1 MTTSTVA
8 FGAAPASSS
17 RSRELNYRLD
27 VVAFDV
33 ADVVLSAG
41 GWLFDRA
48 MAGWEVSVLLSE
60 PSNALPLRILGVRTL
75 EWQADFV
82 GGAGLAVGAEAF
94 AADAGIRDTVLKALD
109 HSLTEVTL
117 WGDEWPRS
125 VDRATTAV
133 HHRLSAA
140 ARVFKRHALDAAG
153 ISAPVGPIETLR
165 SDQHAWLSV

>member
-1 MTTSTVA
+1 MTTPTVA
-8 FGAAPASSS
+8 FGAAPASCS

-27 VVAFDV
+27 VVACDV
-33 ADVVLSAG
+33 VDVVLSAG

-48 MAGWEVSVLLSE
+48 MAGWEVSVLL
-60 PSNALPLRILGVRTL
+60 PAPFDARPLQILGVRTL
-75 EWQADFV
+75 EWQADLV

-94 AADAGIRDTVLKALD
+94 AADAGIRDAVLKALD

-117 WGDEWPRS
+117 WGDEWPRG

-140 ARVFKRHALDAAG
+140 ARVFKRHALGSAG
-153 ISAPVGPIETLR
+153 NSATVGPIETLR
-165 SDQHAWLSV
+165 SDQNTWLSV

>member
-8 FGAAPASSS
+8 FRATPASHS
-17 RSRELNYRLD
+17 RSRELVYRLD
-27 VVAFDV
+27 VMAFDV
-33 ADVVLSAG
+33 VDLVLSAG

-48 MAGWEVSVLLSE
+48 MAGWEVNALLPE
-60 PSNALPLRILGVRTL
+60 PSDALPLSILGVRTP
-75 EWQADFV
+75 EWHAGVV
-82 GGAGLAVGAEAF
+82 GGAGLAASAEAF

-117 WGDEWPRS
+117 WGDEWPLN

-140 ARVFKRHALDAAG
+140 ARAFKRQALIAAG
-153 ISAPVGPIETLR
+153 ISATVGPVESLR
-165 SDQHAWLSV
+165 S